1 GPARAPPDQ
10 DAARR
15 PPHQDR
21 RSPASGRAR
30 SWSSRVNVSIPAL
43 GGQLL
48 PGVQVPRV
56 SLTERVGVVEEPQR
70 RELVPE
76 VTGLIP
82 DRRCPETVRF
92 VTKRGLRVA
101 IGLRLPRAQG
111 APRG

>member
-30 SWSSRVNVSIPAL
+30 SLSSRVNVSIPAL

-56 SLTERVGVVEEPQR
+56 SLTERVPAEVRYR
-70 RELVPE
+70 RPAHYYQIGAHAQGSDAATSRAHSGDYV
-76 VTGLIP
+76 
-82 DRRCPETVRF
+82 
-92 VTKRGLRVA
+92 RGLSLMTVTERV
-101 IGLRLPRAQG
+101 RPM
-111 APRG
+111 